1 MLPAAMDIS
10 AATLA
15 ANSLQWANDGTGS
28 ERHHAQRLV
37 SHMIAK
43 PWSHKQKDR
52 HAAVSPK
59 SDQVLGYTS
68 KVCDPILPYRLMLF
82 GAFGRQASPCT
93 ILLVHFGG
101 FNGSLWMIEVQ
112 PEGVS
117 SPHQLR
123 PLQNCAMIA
132 MLNSRG
138 KDLTG

>member
-1 MLPAAMDIS
+1 MDIS

-59 SDQVLGYTS
+59 SDQVLGYVES
-68 KVCDPILPYRLMLF
+68 
-82 GAFGRQASPCT
+82 
-93 ILLVHFGG
+93 
-101 FNGSLWMIEVQ
+101 
-112 PEGVS
+112 
-117 SPHQLR
+117 LR
-123 PLQNCAMIA
+123 PHFTISLNAIWRFWATSIA
-132 MLNSRG
+132 LHDIAGPLWRV
-138 KDLTG
+138 